1 MKYSIFQVWWLTPL
15 SQHSRGRDGHI
26 AVNYGQS
33 GLHSEVLDIQ
43 DYLVRLYLKISH
55 KVQKRVCSYKRR
67 GPK

>member
-15 SQHSRGRDGHI
+15 SQHLRGRDGHI

-43 DYLVRLYLKISH
+43 DYLVRLYLKISA
-55 KVQKRVCSYKRR
+55 
-67 GPK
+67 